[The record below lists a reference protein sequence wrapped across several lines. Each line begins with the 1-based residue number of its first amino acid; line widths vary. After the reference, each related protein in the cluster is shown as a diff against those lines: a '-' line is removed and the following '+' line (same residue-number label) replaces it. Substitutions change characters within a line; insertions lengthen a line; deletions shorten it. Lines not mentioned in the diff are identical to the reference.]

1 MKLTPCKKFFVKG
14 LLAGIHLQLP
24 IIHNCGTRAT
34 VKELSCYSIGHS
46 NHSIETFVRMLRAQS
61 VNCIVDVRSA
71 PYSRRHPQFNRESIK
86 TDLQLADIRYLY
98 LGDKLGARHS
108 TPSVLTPEGRV
119 DFSRVRL
126 LPAFQAGIDRVIGG
140 IQKGLR
146 IALMCAERDPF
157 DCHRFVLVSREL
169 AGRMVRVEHILSLGQ
184 IVSQEHLEKRLLQ
197 KYGLNHYQPGLI
209 EQPKQKNEL
218 LAQAYELRSSA
229 IACSIEAGR
238 PLSEKKDE
246 GAGSTK

>member
-1 MKLTPCKKFFVKG
+1 
-14 LLAGIHLQLP
+14 
-24 IIHNCGTRAT
+24 

-46 NHSIETFVRMLRAQS
+46 NHSIETFVRMLLAHS

-98 LGDKLGARHS
+98 LGDSLGARHS
-108 TPSVLTPEGRV
+108 KPSVLTPEGRV

-126 LPAFQAGIDRVIGG
+126 LPAFQAGIDRVISG

-169 AGRMVRVEHILSLGQ
+169 AGRMVRVEHILSPGQ
-184 IVSQEHLEKRLLQ
+184 TVSQEQLEKHLLQ
-197 KYGLNHYQPGLI
+197 KYGLNHYQPGLF

-229 IACSIEAGR
+229 IAYSIEAGGH
-238 PLSEKKDE
+238 LSEKKDG
-246 GAGSTK
+246 GADAPND